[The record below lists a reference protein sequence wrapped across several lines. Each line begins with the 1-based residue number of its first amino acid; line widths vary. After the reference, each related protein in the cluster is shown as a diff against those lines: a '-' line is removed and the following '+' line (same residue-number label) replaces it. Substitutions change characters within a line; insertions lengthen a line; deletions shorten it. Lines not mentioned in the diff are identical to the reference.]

1 MAEAVIKIGLDNSD
15 FKEGMKTCNESL
27 NKFNKQQGITK
38 DKFIN
43 VNREIGRNK
52 RALMDV
58 IYRYQQLGEE
68 GRKTDAGRK
77 LLDIKEK
84 CIQDI
89 KALQNVKDEM
99 NALTK
104 TEAKVNIDTSNIS
117 TANGGISSLIG
128 KFSSAKAAVGG
139 FLGAFAASALVDF
152 GKEAIDAQSKVE
164 QLEISFRTLL
174 GSQEKANALIAEIKS
189 YGTVTPYDT
198 EGLAQA
204 ARLMLSYGMSSSKIM
219 PTLQMLG
226 DIAMGDKDKLQS
238 LTLAFSQM
246 SASGRV
252 CKEDLNQM
260 VDAGFNPLQI
270 ISEKTGKSIGEL
282 TDEVSKGAISV
293 QDIEQAFIDAT
304 SEGGKFH
311 NMVNNMSDSIAGK
324 TAQMTDNWEAFKASI
339 GGLLKPAY
347 LGAIQTTTSAI
358 DAMTKAIER
367 LKAIAGDVTVGDA
380 NYSNSTQN
388 AIKYATDKGNK
399 GGKTNKEKEA
409 IRKKTIGRGI
419 AYEVARGKR
428 IDNAISQKSAELQAR
443 LHPKRSVK
451 PYPTW
456 TAKKTVSQLKN
467 EISDLIHQKTQTNA
481 RIKSYRASLNE
492 NPYETPKATTPTIP
506 SGGGG
511 GGRSNTNRGGGGGG
525 RNTNN
530 TNTEIIPKG
539 SLAELEK
546 ELSAARKAASLAVG
560 EEAYNQAME
569 TVSKIEDKIGNFK
582 FNSYKNA
589 ENSPIKDNDLSK
601 MKMPKNGV
609 LGVSLGLPK
618 KDEMDDFAKTI
629 ADSMEKVREET
640 QRTEEEFKNLTD
652 SIRNQYG
659 GQIADFATRFAEL
672 AKFIQDGGSTTE
684 AAAAGLVML
693 GDSLQTIAGNG
704 AIAKA
709 GAVMAA
715 IGQCVLGFAT
725 ASAQAAALGP
735 FGWLAFVGA
744 GLGTLATMI
753 STIQGFSNGGIIG
766 GATTS
771 GDMQLA
777 RVNAGEMIL
786 NNSQQARLFD
796 LLDGGAAM
804 IGNTQGKVDFRISG
818 QALVGTLKNYN
829 TKMSKVR

>member
-15 FKEGMKTCNESL
+15 FQNGMKTCNEYI

-52 RALMDV
+52 RTLMDV

-84 CIQDI
+84 CLQDI

-99 NALTK
+99 EALTK
-104 TEAKVNIDTSNIS
+104 TKTKVNIDTSKIS
-117 TANGGISSLIG
+117 ETNGGIGSLIG

-152 GKEAIDAQSKVE
+152 GREAIDAESKVE

-174 GSQEKANALIAEIKS
+174 GSQEKASALIAEIKA

-219 PTLQMLG
+219 PTLKMLG

-293 QDIEQAFIDAT
+293 QDIEQAFIDST

-324 TAQMTDNWEAFKASI
+324 TAQMTDNWENFKASI

-388 AIKYATDKGNK
+388 ALKYATDKGNK

-428 IDNAISQKSAELQAR
+428 IDNAISQKSAQLQAM
-443 LHPKRSVK
+443 LHPKKGTK
-451 PYPTW
+451 PHPTW
-456 TAKKTVSQLKN
+456 TGGKTASELKS
-467 EISDLIHQKTQTNA
+467 EISDLIHQRRQTDA

-492 NPYETPKATTPTIP
+492 NPYETPKATTPSIP

-511 GGRSNTNRGGGGGG
+511 GRRNVTNKGGGG

-530 TNTEIIPKG
+530 ANTEVIPKG

-546 ELSAARKAASLAVG
+546 ELSEARKAASNAVG

-569 TVSKIEDKIGNFK
+569 TASKIEDKIGNFK

-618 KDEMDDFAKTI
+618 KDELDDFAKVFGD
-629 ADSMEKVREET
+629 AMEKVREEA
-640 QRTEEEFKNLTD
+640 QKAEEEFKNLTD

-659 GQIADFATRFAEL
+659 GQVSDFATRFAEL
-672 AKFIQDGGSTTE
+672 AKFIKDGGDTTE

-693 GDSLQTIAGNG
+693 GDSLQTIAGDG

-709 GAVMAA
+709 GAIMAA
-715 IGQCVLGFAT
+715 IGQCILGFAT

-804 IGNTQGKVDFRISG
+804 IGNNQGKVDFRISG
-818 QALVGTLKNYN
+818 QNLVGTLRNYN

>member
-1 MAEAVIKIGLDNSD
+1 MAEAVIKIGLDNSN

-52 RALMDV
+52 RALLDV

-99 NALTK
+99 EALTK
-104 TEAKVNIDTSNIS
+104 SKTKINLDTSKIS
-117 TANGGISSLIG
+117 ETNGGIGSLIG

-139 FLGAFAASALVDF
+139 FMGAFAVSALIDF

-174 GSQEKANALIAEIKS
+174 GSQEKASALIAEIKS

-339 GGLLKPAY
+339 GALLRPAY

-367 LKAIAGDVTVGDA
+367 LRASAGDVTVGDA

-388 AIKYATDKGNK
+388 ALKYATEKGNK
-399 GGKTNKEKEA
+399 GGKTQKQKEA

-428 IDNAISQKSAELQAR
+428 IDNAISQKSAELQTR
-443 LHPKRSVK
+443 LNH
-451 PYPTW
+451 PTW
-456 TAKKTVSQLKN
+456 TGKKTKAQLKN
-467 EISDLIHQKTQTNA
+467 EIASLIHQKAQTNA
-481 RIKSYRASLNE
+481 RIKSYRAALNE
-492 NPYETPKATTPTIP
+492 NPYETPKPTTTTIP

-569 TVSKIEDKIGNFK
+569 TVSKIEDNIGNFK

-618 KDEMDDFAKTI
+618 KDELDDFAKTI

-659 GQIADFATRFAEL
+659 GQVSDFATRFAEL

-709 GAVMAA
+709 GAIMAA

-753 STIQGFSNGGIIG
+753 STIQGYSNGGIIG

>member
-1 MAEAVIKIGLDNSD
+1 MAEAVIKIGLDNSN

-27 NKFNKQQGITK
+27 DKFNKQQGITK
-38 DKFIN
+38 NKFIN
-43 VNREIGRNK
+43 VSREIGRNK
-52 RALMDV
+52 RALMDC

-99 NALTK
+99 EALTK
-104 TEAKVNIDTSNIS
+104 SKTKISLDTSNIS

-139 FLGAFAASALVDF
+139 FMGAFAVSALVDF

-174 GSQEKANALIAEIKS
+174 GSQEKASALIAEIKS

-219 PTLQMLG
+219 PTLKMLG

-324 TAQMTDNWEAFKASI
+324 TAQMTDNWENFKASI

-367 LKAIAGDVTVGDA
+367 LRASAGDVTVGDA
-380 NYSNSTQN
+380 NYRNSTQN
-388 AIKYATDKGNK
+388 ALKYATDKGNK
-399 GGKTNKEKEA
+399 GGKTQKQKEA

-428 IDNAISQKSAELQAR
+428 IDNAISQKSAELQTR
-443 LHPKRSVK
+443 LNH
-451 PYPTW
+451 PTW
-456 TAKKTVSQLKN
+456 TGKKTRAQLKN
-467 EISDLIHQKTQTNA
+467 EIASLIHQRRQTDA

-492 NPYETPKATTPTIP
+492 NPYETPKATTPSIP

-511 GGRSNTNRGGGGGG
+511 GGRRNTNKGGGG

-546 ELSAARKAASLAVG
+546 ELSAARKAASNAVG

-569 TVSKIEDKIGNFK
+569 TVSKIEYKIGNFK

-618 KDEMDDFAKTI
+618 KDELDDFAKTI

-709 GAVMAA
+709 GAIMAA

-771 GDMQLA
+771 GDMVLA
-777 RVNAGEMIL
+777 KVNAGEMIL

-818 QALVGTLKNYN
+818 QALVGTLRNYN
-829 TKMSKVR
+829 TKMSKVK

>member
-1 MAEAVIKIGLDNSD
+1 MAEAVIKIGLDNSN
-15 FKEGMKTCNESL
+15 FQEGLKTCNESL

-43 VNREIGRNK
+43 VSREIGRNK

-99 NALTK
+99 EALTK
-104 TEAKVNIDTSNIS
+104 SKTKISLDTSKIS
-117 TANGGISSLIG
+117 ETNGGIGSLIG

-139 FLGAFAASALVDF
+139 FMGAFAVSALVDF

-174 GSQEKANALIAEIKS
+174 GSQEKASALIAEIKS

-260 VDAGFNPLQI
+260 VDEGFNPLQI

-339 GGLLKPAY
+339 GALLRPAY

-358 DAMTKAIER
+358 DALTKTIER
-367 LKAIAGDVTVGDA
+367 LKASVGDVTVGDA
-380 NYSNSTQN
+380 NYNNSTQN
-388 AIKYATDKGNK
+388 ALKYATDKGNK
-399 GGKTNKEKEA
+399 GGKTQKQKEA

-428 IDNAISQKSAELQAR
+428 IDNAISQKSAELQTR
-443 LHPKRSVK
+443 LNH
-451 PYPTW
+451 PTW
-456 TAKKTVSQLKN
+456 TGKKTRAQLKN
-467 EISDLIHQKTQTNA
+467 EISDLIHQRRQTDA

-492 NPYETPKATTPTIP
+492 NPYETPKTTTTTIP

-525 RNTNN
+525 RN

-560 EEAYNQAME
+560 EDAYNQAME

-618 KDEMDDFAKTI
+618 KDELDDFAKTI
-629 ADSMEKVREET
+629 AESMEKVREET

-709 GAVMAA
+709 GAIMAA

-818 QALVGTLKNYN
+818 QALVGTLRNYN
-829 TKMSKVR
+829 TKMSKVK

>member
-1 MAEAVIKIGLDNSD
+1 MADAIIRLGLDDSNFTSGVRSAQAEID
-15 FKEGMKTCNESL
+15 KFNRKEGVTNSKIFNLNRNLNEA
-27 NKFNKQQGITK
+27 K
-38 DKFIN
+38 
-43 VNREIGRNK
+43 RNFLSAAYNYK
-52 RALMDV
+52 K
-58 IYRYQQLGEE
+58 LGDE

-84 CIQDI
+84 AAATIRE
-89 KALQNVKDEM
+89 LQATKNELQE
-99 NALTK
+99 LTR
-104 TEAKVNIDTSNIS
+104 VSNQTS
-117 TANGGISSLIG
+117 ISSG
-128 KFSSAKAAVGG
+128 KNGLMGSLMGAASSARMFGG
-139 FLGAFAASALVDF
+139 ALVASGLYQF
-152 GKEAIDAQSKVE
+152 GEGAIEARSRIE
-164 QLEISFRTLL
+164 QLEISFSTLL
-174 GSQEKANALIAEIKS
+174 GSQAQANALLQEIRE

-226 DIAMGDKDKLQS
+226 DIAMGDKYKLQS

-358 DAMTKAIER
+358 DALTKTIER
-367 LKAIAGDVTVGDA
+367 LKASVGDVTVGDA
-380 NYSNSTQN
+380 NYNNSTQN
-388 AIKYATDKGNK
+388 ALKYATDKGNK
-399 GGKTNKEKEA
+399 GGKTKKQKEA
-409 IRKKTIGRGI
+409 IRKKTINRGI
-419 AYEVARGKR
+419 VYEEARGKR
-428 IDNAISQKSAELQAR
+428 IDNAISQKSAQLQAI
-443 LHPKRSVK
+443 LHPKKGTK
-451 PYPTW
+451 PHPTW
-456 TAKKTVSQLKN
+456 KGGKTADELKS
-467 EISDLIHQKTQTNA
+467 EISSLIHQRTQTNA
-481 RIKSYRASLNE
+481 RIKSYKASLAE
-492 NPYETPKATTPTIP
+492 SPYETPKATVPTTP

-511 GGRSNTNRGGGGGG
+511 KNTHKGGGG
-525 RNTNN
+525 RNTNTNN
-530 TNTEIIPKG
+530 TNTDVIPKG

-546 ELSAARKAASLAVG
+546 ELSEARKAASNAVG
-560 EEAYNQAME
+560 EEAYFQA
-569 TVSKIEDKIGNFK
+569 TQTAQAIEDKIENFK

-589 ENSPIKDNDLSK
+589 IKTPTLKLSK
-601 MKMPKNGV
+601 YGVVGNILPSEKEMKK
-609 LGVSLGLPK
+609 LGDTLIERL
-618 KDEMDDFAKTI
+618 EQI
-629 ADSMEKVREET
+629 REESYKT
-640 QRTEEEFKNLTD
+640 QEAFKDLTESMRSK
-652 SIRNQYG
+652 YG
-659 GQIADFATRFAEL
+659 GNVVAFTNDFAEL
-672 AKFIQDGGSTTE
+672 AKFIEEGGNTTT
-684 AAAAGLVML
+684 AAASGLVLL
-693 GDSLQTIAGNG
+693 GDALQQIGGNG
-704 AIAKA
+704 VIAKT

-715 IGQCVLGFAT
+715 IGQCILGFAQ
-725 ASAQAAALGP
+725 ASAQAASLGP
-735 FGWLAFVGA
+735 WGWLAFVGA

-753 STIQGFSNGGIIG
+753 SAIQGYSNGGIIG

-796 LLDGGAAM
+796 LLDGGASM
-804 IGNTQGKVDFRISG
+804 VGYGSRKVEFKISG
-818 QALVGTLKNYN
+818 QNLVGTLRNYN
-829 TKMSKVR
+829 NKMSKVR

>member
-1 MAEAVIKIGLDNSD
+1 MAEAIIKIGLDNSN
-15 FKEGMKTCNESL
+15 FQEGLKTCNESL

-52 RALMDV
+52 RTLMDV

-152 GKEAIDAQSKVE
+152 GRQAIDAQSKVE

-219 PTLQMLG
+219 PTLKMLG

-293 QDIEQAFIDAT
+293 HDIEQAFIDAT

-311 NMVNNMSDSIAGK
+311 NMVNNLSDSIAGK

-358 DAMTKAIER
+358 DVMTKAIER
-367 LKAIAGDVTVGDA
+367 LRASAGDVTVGDA

-388 AIKYATDKGNK
+388 ALKYATDKGNK
-399 GGKTNKEKEA
+399 GGKTQKQKEA
-409 IRKKTIGRGI
+409 IRKKTIDRGI

-428 IDNAISQKSAELQAR
+428 IDNAISQKSAELQTR
-443 LHPKRSVK
+443 LHH
-451 PYPTW
+451 PTW
-456 TAKKTVSQLKN
+456 TGKKTRAQLKS
-467 EISDLIHQKTQTNA
+467 EIASLIHQRKQTDA
-481 RIKSYRASLNE
+481 RIKSYRKSLTE
-492 NPYETPKATTPTIP
+492 SPYETPKATTPSIP

-511 GGRSNTNRGGGGGG
+511 GGRRNTNKGGGGG
-525 RNTNN
+525 TN
-530 TNTEIIPKG
+530 TNTEIIPHG

-560 EEAYNQAME
+560 EDAYNQAME

-618 KDEMDDFAKTI
+618 KDELDDFAKTI

-640 QRTEEEFKNLTD
+640 QKTEEEFKNLTD

-709 GAVMAA
+709 GAIMAA

-804 IGNTQGKVDFRISG
+804 IGNNQGKVDFRISG
-818 QALVGTLKNYN
+818 QALVGTLRNYN

>member
-1 MAEAVIKIGLDNSD
+1 MAEAVIKIGLDNSN
-15 FKEGMKTCNESL
+15 FQEGLKTCNESL

-52 RALMDV
+52 RTLMDV

-174 GSQEKANALIAEIKS
+174 GSQEKASALIAEIKS

-324 TAQMTDNWEAFKASI
+324 TAQMTDNWENFKASI

-358 DAMTKAIER
+358 DALTKTIER
-367 LKAIAGDVTVGDA
+367 LKASVGDVTVGDA
-380 NYSNSTQN
+380 NYNNSTQN
-388 AIKYATDKGNK
+388 ALKYATDKGNK
-399 GGKTNKEKEA
+399 GGKTQKQKEA

-428 IDNAISQKSAELQAR
+428 IDNAISQKSAELQTR
-443 LHPKRSVK
+443 LNH
-451 PYPTW
+451 PTW
-456 TAKKTVSQLKN
+456 TGKKTRAQLKN
-467 EISDLIHQKTQTNA
+467 EIASLIHQRRQTDA

-492 NPYETPKATTPTIP
+492 NPYETPKTTTTTIP

-560 EEAYNQAME
+560 EDAYNQAME

-618 KDEMDDFAKTI
+618 KDELDDFAKTI
-629 ADSMEKVREET
+629 AESMEKVREET

-709 GAVMAA
+709 GAIMAA

-818 QALVGTLKNYN
+818 QALVGTLRNYN
-829 TKMSKVR
+829 TKMSKVK

>member
-1 MAEAVIKIGLDNSD
+1 MAEAVIKIGLDNSN

-52 RALMDV
+52 RALMDC

-99 NALTK
+99 EALTK
-104 TEAKVNIDTSNIS
+104 TKTKINIDTSNIS

-139 FLGAFAASALVDF
+139 FMGAFAVSALVDF

-174 GSQEKANALIAEIKS
+174 GSQEKASALIAEIKS

-324 TAQMTDNWEAFKASI
+324 TAQMTDNWENFKASI
-339 GGLLKPAY
+339 GGLLRPAY

-367 LKAIAGDVTVGDA
+367 LRASAGDVTVGDG

-388 AIKYATDKGNK
+388 ALKYATDKGNK
-399 GGKTNKEKEA
+399 GGKTQKQKEA

-428 IDNAISQKSAELQAR
+428 IDNAISQKSGELQTR
-443 LHPKRSVK
+443 LNH
-451 PYPTW
+451 PTW
-456 TAKKTVSQLKN
+456 TGKKTKAQLKN
-467 EISDLIHQKTQTNA
+467 EIASLIHQKAQTND
-481 RIKSYRASLNE
+481 RIKSYRAALNE
-492 NPYETPKATTPTIP
+492 NPYETPKATTTTIP

-511 GGRSNTNRGGGGGG
+511 GGRRNTNRGGGGGG

-530 TNTEIIPKG
+530 TNTEVIPHG

-546 ELSAARKAASLAVG
+546 ELTQARKAASLAVG
-560 EEAYNQAME
+560 EEAYNQSME

-618 KDEMDDFAKTI
+618 KDELDDFAKTI

-652 SIRNQYG
+652 CIRNQYG

-709 GAVMAA
+709 GAIMAA

-796 LLDGGAAM
+796 LLDGGASM

>member
-1 MAEAVIKIGLDNSD
+1 MAEAVIKIGLDNSN
-15 FKEGMKTCNESL
+15 FQEGLKTCNESL

-43 VNREIGRNK
+43 VNREIGKNK
-52 RALMDV
+52 RALMDC

-99 NALTK
+99 EALTK
-104 TEAKVNIDTSNIS
+104 TKAKVNIDTSNIS

-139 FLGAFAASALVDF
+139 FMGAFAVSALVDF

-174 GSQEKANALIAEIKS
+174 GSQEKASALIAEIKS

-358 DAMTKAIER
+358 DAMTNAIER
-367 LKAIAGDVTVGDA
+367 LRASAGDVTVGDG

-388 AIKYATDKGNK
+388 ALKYATDKGNK
-399 GGKTNKEKEA
+399 GGKTQKQKEA

-428 IDNAISQKSAELQAR
+428 IDNAISQKSAELQTR
-443 LHPKRSVK
+443 LNH
-451 PYPTW
+451 PTW
-456 TAKKTVSQLKN
+456 TGKKTKAQLKN
-467 EISDLIHQKTQTNA
+467 EIASLIHQKAQTND
-481 RIKSYRASLNE
+481 RIKSYRAALNE
-492 NPYETPKATTPTIP
+492 NPYETPKPTTPSIP

-511 GGRSNTNRGGGGGG
+511 GGRRNTNRGGGGGG
-525 RNTNN
+525 TNTNN

-601 MKMPKNGV
+601 MKIPKNGV

-618 KDEMDDFAKTI
+618 KDELDDFATRF

-684 AAAAGLVML
+684 AAAGLVML

-709 GAVMAA
+709 GAIMAA

-796 LLDGGAAM
+796 LLDGGASM

>member
-1 MAEAVIKIGLDNSD
+1 MAEAVIKIGLDNSN
-15 FKEGMKTCNESL
+15 FQEGLKTCNESL

-99 NALTK
+99 EALTK
-104 TEAKVNIDTSNIS
+104 SKAKVNIDTSKIS
-117 TANGGISSLIG
+117 ETNGGIGSLIG

-139 FLGAFAASALVDF
+139 FMGAFAVSALVDF

-174 GSQEKANALIAEIKS
+174 GSQEKASALIAEIKS

-339 GGLLKPAY
+339 GGLLRPAY

-367 LKAIAGDVTVGDA
+367 LRASAGDVTVGDG

-388 AIKYATDKGNK
+388 ALKYATDKGNK
-399 GGKTNKEKEA
+399 GGKTQKQKEA

-428 IDNAISQKSAELQAR
+428 IDNAISQKSAELQTR
-443 LHPKRSVK
+443 LNH
-451 PYPTW
+451 PTW
-456 TAKKTVSQLKN
+456 TGKKTKAQLKN
-467 EISDLIHQKTQTNA
+467 EIASLIHQKAQTND
-481 RIKSYRASLNE
+481 RIKSYRAALNE
-492 NPYETPKATTPTIP
+492 NPYETPKATTTTIP

-511 GGRSNTNRGGGGGG
+511 GRRNTNKGGGGGGG

-601 MKMPKNGV
+601 MNMPKNGV

-618 KDEMDDFAKTI
+618 KDELDDFAKTI

-709 GAVMAA
+709 GAIMAA

>member
-1 MAEAVIKIGLDNSD
+1 MAEAVIKIGLDNSN
-15 FKEGMKTCNESL
+15 FQEGLKTCNESL

-52 RALMDV
+52 RALMDC

-99 NALTK
+99 EALTK
-104 TEAKVNIDTSNIS
+104 SKTKISLDTSKIS
-117 TANGGISSLIG
+117 ETNGGIGSLIG

-139 FLGAFAASALVDF
+139 FMGAFAVSALVDF

-174 GSQEKANALIAEIKS
+174 GSQEKASALIAEIKS

-358 DAMTKAIER
+358 DAMTNAIER
-367 LKAIAGDVTVGDA
+367 LRASAGDVTVGDG

-388 AIKYATDKGNK
+388 ALKYATDKGNK
-399 GGKTNKEKEA
+399 GGKTQKQKEA

-428 IDNAISQKSAELQAR
+428 IDNAISQKSAELQTR
-443 LHPKRSVK
+443 LNH
-451 PYPTW
+451 PTW
-456 TAKKTVSQLKN
+456 TGKKTRAQLKS
-467 EISDLIHQKTQTNA
+467 EIASLIHQRRQTDA
-481 RIKSYRASLNE
+481 RIKSYRAALNE
-492 NPYETPKATTPTIP
+492 NPYETPKATTPSIP
-506 SGGGG
+506 SGG

-525 RNTNN
+525 TNTNN
-530 TNTEIIPKG
+530 TNTEIIPHG

-546 ELSAARKAASLAVG
+546 ELTQARKAASNAVG
-560 EEAYNQAME
+560 EEAYNQSME

-618 KDEMDDFAKTI
+618 KDELDDFAKTI

-652 SIRNQYG
+652 SIRSQYG

-715 IGQCVLGFAT
+715 IGQCILGFAT

>member
-1 MAEAVIKIGLDNSD
+1 MADAIIRLGLDDSNFTSGVRSAQAEID
-15 FKEGMKTCNESL
+15 KFNRKEGVTNSKIFNLNRNLNEA
-27 NKFNKQQGITK
+27 K
-38 DKFIN
+38 
-43 VNREIGRNK
+43 RNFLSAAYNYK
-52 RALMDV
+52 K
-58 IYRYQQLGEE
+58 LGDE

-84 CIQDI
+84 AAATIRE
-89 KALQNVKDEM
+89 LQATKNELQE
-99 NALTK
+99 LTR
-104 TEAKVNIDTSNIS
+104 VSNQTS
-117 TANGGISSLIG
+117 ISSG
-128 KFSSAKAAVGG
+128 KNGLMGSLMGAASSARMFGG
-139 FLGAFAASALVDF
+139 ALVASGLYQF
-152 GKEAIDAQSKVE
+152 GEAAIEARSRIE
-164 QLEISFRTLL
+164 QLEISFSTLL
-174 GSQEKANALIAEIKS
+174 GSQAQANALLQEIRE

-226 DIAMGDKDKLQS
+226 DIAMGDKYKLQS

-358 DAMTKAIER
+358 DALTKTIER
-367 LKAIAGDVTVGDA
+367 LKASVGDVTVGDA
-380 NYSNSTQN
+380 NYNNSTQN
-388 AIKYATDKGNK
+388 ALKYATDKGNK
-399 GGKTNKEKEA
+399 GGKTKKQKEA
-409 IRKKTIGRGI
+409 IRKKTINRGI
-419 AYEVARGKR
+419 VYEEARGKR
-428 IDNAISQKSAELQAR
+428 IDNAISQKSAQLQAI
-443 LHPKRSVK
+443 LHPKKGTK
-451 PYPTW
+451 PHPTW
-456 TAKKTVSQLKN
+456 KGGKTADELKS
-467 EISDLIHQKTQTNA
+467 EISSLIHQRTQTNA
-481 RIKSYRASLNE
+481 RIKSYKASLAE
-492 NPYETPKATTPTIP
+492 SPYETPKATVPTTP

-511 GGRSNTNRGGGGGG
+511 KNTHKGGGG
-525 RNTNN
+525 RNTNTNN
-530 TNTEIIPKG
+530 TNTDVIPKG

-546 ELSAARKAASLAVG
+546 ELSEARKAASNAVG
-560 EEAYNQAME
+560 EEAYFQA
-569 TVSKIEDKIGNFK
+569 TQTAQAIEDKIENFK

-589 ENSPIKDNDLSK
+589 IKTPTLKLSK
-601 MKMPKNGV
+601 YGVVGNILPSEKEMKK
-609 LGVSLGLPK
+609 LGDTLIERL
-618 KDEMDDFAKTI
+618 EQI
-629 ADSMEKVREET
+629 REESYKT
-640 QRTEEEFKNLTD
+640 QEAFKDLTESMRSK
-652 SIRNQYG
+652 YG
-659 GQIADFATRFAEL
+659 GNVVAFTNDFAEL
-672 AKFIQDGGSTTE
+672 AKFIEEGGNTTT
-684 AAAAGLVML
+684 AAASGLVLL
-693 GDSLQTIAGNG
+693 GDALQQIGGNG
-704 AIAKA
+704 VIAKT

-715 IGQCVLGFAT
+715 IGQCILGFAQ
-725 ASAQAAALGP
+725 ASAQAASLGP
-735 FGWLAFVGA
+735 WGWLAFVGA

-753 STIQGFSNGGIIG
+753 SAIQGYSNGGIIG

-796 LLDGGAAM
+796 LLDGGASM
-804 IGNTQGKVDFRISG
+804 VGYGSRKVEFKISG
-818 QALVGTLKNYN
+818 QNLVGTLRNYN
-829 TKMSKVR
+829 NKMSKVR

>member
-1 MAEAVIKIGLDNSD
+1 MAEAIIKIGLDNSN
-15 FKEGMKTCNESL
+15 FQEGMKTCNESL

-52 RALMDV
+52 RALMDC

-99 NALTK
+99 EALTK
-104 TEAKVNIDTSNIS
+104 TKAKVNIDTSNIS
-117 TANGGISSLIG
+117 SANGGIGSLIG

-139 FLGAFAASALVDF
+139 FMGAFAVSALVDF
-152 GKEAIDAQSKVE
+152 GREAIDAQSKVE

-174 GSQEKANALIAEIKS
+174 GSQEKASALIAEIKS

-358 DAMTKAIER
+358 DVLTKTIER
-367 LKAIAGDVTVGDA
+367 LKASVGDVTVGDA

-388 AIKYATDKGNK
+388 ALKYATDKGNK
-399 GGKTNKEKEA
+399 GGKTQKQKEA

-428 IDNAISQKSAELQAR
+428 IDNAISQKSAELQTR
-443 LHPKRSVK
+443 LNH
-451 PYPTW
+451 PTW
-456 TAKKTVSQLKN
+456 TGKKTKAQLKN
-467 EISDLIHQKTQTNA
+467 EIASLIHQKAQTND
-481 RIKSYRASLNE
+481 RIKSYRAALNE
-492 NPYETPKATTPTIP
+492 SPYETPKPTTTTIP

-511 GGRSNTNRGGGGGG
+511 GGRRNTNRGGGGGG
-525 RNTNN
+525 TNTNN
-530 TNTEIIPKG
+530 TNTEVIPHG

-546 ELSAARKAASLAVG
+546 ELTQARKAASLAVG

-618 KDEMDDFAKTI
+618 KDELDDFAKTI

-709 GAVMAA
+709 GAIMAA

-753 STIQGFSNGGIIG
+753 STIQGYSNGGIIG

>member
-1 MAEAVIKIGLDNSD
+1 MAEAVIKIGLDNSN
-15 FKEGMKTCNESL
+15 FKEGMKTCNEYL

-52 RALMDV
+52 RALMDC

-99 NALTK
+99 EALTK
-104 TEAKVNIDTSNIS
+104 SKTKISLDTSKIS
-117 TANGGISSLIG
+117 ETNGGIGSLIG

-139 FLGAFAASALVDF
+139 FMGAFAVSALVDF

-174 GSQEKANALIAEIKS
+174 GSQEKASALIAEIKS

-347 LGAIQTTTSAI
+347 LGAIQTTTFAI
-358 DAMTKAIER
+358 DALTKTIER
-367 LKAIAGDVTVGDA
+367 LKASVGDVTVGDA
-380 NYSNSTQN
+380 NYNNSTQN
-388 AIKYATDKGNK
+388 ALKYATDKGNK
-399 GGKTNKEKEA
+399 GGKTQKQKEA

-428 IDNAISQKSAELQAR
+428 IDNAISQKSAELQTR
-443 LHPKRSVK
+443 LNH
-451 PYPTW
+451 PTW
-456 TAKKTVSQLKN
+456 TGKKTRAQLKN
-467 EISDLIHQKTQTNA
+467 EIASLIHQRRQTDA

-492 NPYETPKATTPTIP
+492 NPYETPKPTTPSIP

-511 GGRSNTNRGGGGGG
+511 GGRRNTNRGGGGGG

-530 TNTEIIPKG
+530 TNTEVIPHG

-546 ELSAARKAASLAVG
+546 ELTQARKAASLAVG

-618 KDEMDDFAKTI
+618 KDELDDFAKTI

-709 GAVMAA
+709 GAIMAA

-771 GDMQLA
+771 GDMELA

>member
-1 MAEAVIKIGLDNSD
+1 MAEAVIKIGLDNSN
-15 FKEGMKTCNESL
+15 FQEGLKTCNESL

-43 VNREIGRNK
+43 VSREIGRNK

-99 NALTK
+99 EALTK
-104 TEAKVNIDTSNIS
+104 SKTKISLDTSKIS
-117 TANGGISSLIG
+117 ETNGGIGSLIG

-139 FLGAFAASALVDF
+139 FMGAFAVSALVDF

-174 GSQEKANALIAEIKS
+174 GSQEKASALIAEIKS

-324 TAQMTDNWEAFKASI
+324 TAQMTDNWENFKASI

-358 DAMTKAIER
+358 DALTKTIER
-367 LKAIAGDVTVGDA
+367 LKASVGDVTVGDA
-380 NYSNSTQN
+380 NYNNSTQN
-388 AIKYATDKGNK
+388 ALKYATDKGNK
-399 GGKTNKEKEA
+399 GGKTQKQKEA

-428 IDNAISQKSAELQAR
+428 IDNAISQKSAELQTR
-443 LHPKRSVK
+443 LNH
-451 PYPTW
+451 PTW
-456 TAKKTVSQLKN
+456 TGKKTRAQLKN
-467 EISDLIHQKTQTNA
+467 EIASLIHQRRQTDA

-492 NPYETPKATTPTIP
+492 NPYETPKTTTTTIP

-560 EEAYNQAME
+560 EDAYNQAME

-618 KDEMDDFAKTI
+618 KDELDDFAKTI
-629 ADSMEKVREET
+629 AESMEKVIEET

-709 GAVMAA
+709 GAIMAA

-818 QALVGTLKNYN
+818 QALVGTLRNYN
-829 TKMSKVR
+829 TKMSKVK

>member
-1 MAEAVIKIGLDNSD
+1 MAEAIIKIGLDNSN

-52 RALMDV
+52 RALMDC

-99 NALTK
+99 EALTK
-104 TEAKVNIDTSNIS
+104 TKTKINLDTSNIS

-139 FLGAFAASALVDF
+139 FMGAFAVSALVDF

-174 GSQEKANALIAEIKS
+174 GSQEKASALIAEIKS

-347 LGAIQTTTSAI
+347 LGAIQDTTSAI
-358 DAMTKAIER
+358 DTMTKAIER
-367 LKAIAGDVTVGDA
+367 LRAIAGDVTVGDA

-388 AIKYATDKGNK
+388 ALKYATDKGNK
-399 GGKTNKEKEA
+399 GGKTQKQKEA

-428 IDNAISQKSAELQAR
+428 IDNAISQKSAELQTR
-443 LHPKRSVK
+443 LHH
-451 PYPTW
+451 PTW
-456 TAKKTVSQLKN
+456 TGKKTRAQLKN
-467 EISDLIHQKTQTNA
+467 EIASLIHQRRQTDA
-481 RIKSYRASLNE
+481 RIKSYRSSLNE
-492 NPYETPKATTPTIP
+492 NPYETPKTTTPSIP

-511 GGRSNTNRGGGGGG
+511 GGRRNTIKGGGGGG
-525 RNTNN
+525 TN

-546 ELSAARKAASLAVG
+546 ELTQARKAASLAVG

-618 KDEMDDFAKTI
+618 KDELDDFAKTI

-709 GAVMAA
+709 GAIMAA

-735 FGWLAFVGA
+735 FAWLAFVGA

-818 QALVGTLKNYN
+818 QALVGTLRNYN
-829 TKMSKVR
+829 TKMSKVK

>member
-1 MAEAVIKIGLDNSD
+1 MAEAIIKIGLDNSN

-52 RALMDV
+52 RALMDC

-99 NALTK
+99 EALTK
-104 TEAKVNIDTSNIS
+104 TKAKVNIDTSNIS

-152 GKEAIDAQSKVE
+152 GRQAIDAQSKVE

-174 GSQEKANALIAEIKS
+174 GSQEKASALIAEIKS

-339 GGLLKPAY
+339 GGLLRPAY

-367 LKAIAGDVTVGDA
+367 LRASAGDVTVGDA

-388 AIKYATDKGNK
+388 ALKYATDKGNK
-399 GGKTNKEKEA
+399 GGKTQKQKET

-428 IDNAISQKSAELQAR
+428 IDNAISQKSAELQTR
-443 LHPKRSVK
+443 LNH
-451 PYPTW
+451 PTW
-456 TAKKTVSQLKN
+456 TGKKTRAQLKN
-467 EISDLIHQKTQTNA
+467 EIASLIHQRRQTDA

-492 NPYETPKATTPTIP
+492 NPYETPTPTTPSIP

-511 GGRSNTNRGGGGGG
+511 GRRNTNKGGGGGG
-525 RNTNN
+525 RNTN
-530 TNTEIIPKG
+530 TEIIPHG

-546 ELSAARKAASLAVG
+546 ELTQARKAASLAVG

-601 MKMPKNGV
+601 MNMPKNGV

-618 KDEMDDFAKTI
+618 KDELDDFAKTI

-709 GAVMAA
+709 GAIMAA

-818 QALVGTLKNYN
+818 QNLVGTLRNYN

>member
-1 MAEAVIKIGLDNSD
+1 MAEAIIKIGLDNSN
-15 FKEGMKTCNESL
+15 FQEGLKTCNESL

-43 VNREIGRNK
+43 VNREIGRSK
-52 RALMDV
+52 RTLMDV

-99 NALTK
+99 EALTK
-104 TEAKVNIDTSNIS
+104 TKAKVNIDTSNIL
-117 TANGGISSLIG
+117 TAYGGISSLIG

-347 LGAIQTTTSAI
+347 LGAIQDTTSAI
-358 DAMTKAIER
+358 DTMTKAIER
-367 LKAIAGDVTVGDA
+367 LRAIAGDVTVGDA

-388 AIKYATDKGNK
+388 ALKYATDKGNK
-399 GGKTNKEKEA
+399 GGKTQKQKEA

-428 IDNAISQKSAELQAR
+428 IDNAISQK
-443 LHPKRSVK
+443 V
-451 PYPTW
+451 
-456 TAKKTVSQLKN
+456 
-467 EISDLIHQKTQTNA
+467 
-481 RIKSYRASLNE
+481 
-492 NPYETPKATTPTIP
+492 
-506 SGGGG
+506 
-511 GGRSNTNRGGGGGG
+511 
-525 RNTNN
+525 
-530 TNTEIIPKG
+530 
-539 SLAELEK
+539 
-546 ELSAARKAASLAVG
+546 
-560 EEAYNQAME
+560 
-569 TVSKIEDKIGNFK
+569 
-582 FNSYKNA
+582 
-589 ENSPIKDNDLSK
+589 
-601 MKMPKNGV
+601 
-609 LGVSLGLPK
+609 
-618 KDEMDDFAKTI
+618 
-629 ADSMEKVREET
+629 
-640 QRTEEEFKNLTD
+640 
-652 SIRNQYG
+652 
-659 GQIADFATRFAEL
+659 
-672 AKFIQDGGSTTE
+672 
-684 AAAAGLVML
+684 
-693 GDSLQTIAGNG
+693 
-704 AIAKA
+704 
-709 GAVMAA
+709 
-715 IGQCVLGFAT
+715 C
-725 ASAQAAALGP
+725 
-735 FGWLAFVGA
+735 
-744 GLGTLATMI
+744 
-753 STIQGFSNGGIIG
+753 
-766 GATTS
+766 
-771 GDMQLA
+771 
-777 RVNAGEMIL
+777 
-786 NNSQQARLFD
+786 
-796 LLDGGAAM
+796 
-804 IGNTQGKVDFRISG
+804 
-818 QALVGTLKNYN
+818 
-829 TKMSKVR
+829 

>member
-1 MAEAVIKIGLDNSD
+1 MAEAVIKIGLDNSN
-15 FKEGMKTCNESL
+15 FQEGLKTCNESL

-52 RALMDV
+52 RTLMDV

-152 GKEAIDAQSKVE
+152 GREAIDAQSKVE

-324 TAQMTDNWEAFKASI
+324 TAQMTDNWENFKASI

-358 DAMTKAIER
+358 DALTKTIER
-367 LKAIAGDVTVGDA
+367 LKASVGDVTVGDA
-380 NYSNSTQN
+380 NYNNSTQN
-388 AIKYATDKGNK
+388 ALKYATDKGNK
-399 GGKTNKEKEA
+399 GGKTQKQKEA

-428 IDNAISQKSAELQAR
+428 IDNAISQKSAELQTR
-443 LHPKRSVK
+443 LNH
-451 PYPTW
+451 PTW
-456 TAKKTVSQLKN
+456 TGKKTRAQLKN
-467 EISDLIHQKTQTNA
+467 EIASLIHQRRQTDA

-492 NPYETPKATTPTIP
+492 NPYETPKTTTTTIP

-560 EEAYNQAME
+560 EDAYNQAME

-618 KDEMDDFAKTI
+618 KDELDDFAKTI
-629 ADSMEKVREET
+629 AESMEKVREET

-709 GAVMAA
+709 GAIMAA

-818 QALVGTLKNYN
+818 QALVGTLRNYN
-829 TKMSKVR
+829 TKMSKVK

>member
-1 MAEAVIKIGLDNSD
+1 MAEAIIKIGLDNSN

-52 RALMDV
+52 RALMDC

-99 NALTK
+99 EALTK
-104 TEAKVNIDTSNIS
+104 TKAKVNIDTSNIS

-139 FLGAFAASALVDF
+139 FMGAFAVSALVDF

-174 GSQEKANALIAEIKS
+174 GSQEKASALIAEIKS

-358 DAMTKAIER
+358 DALTKTIER
-367 LKAIAGDVTVGDA
+367 LKASVGDVTVGDA
-380 NYSNSTQN
+380 NYNNSTQN
-388 AIKYATDKGNK
+388 ALKYATDKGNK
-399 GGKTNKEKEA
+399 GGKTQKQKEA

-428 IDNAISQKSAELQAR
+428 IDNAISQKSAELQTR
-443 LHPKRSVK
+443 LNH
-451 PYPTW
+451 PTW
-456 TAKKTVSQLKN
+456 TGKKTRAQLKN
-467 EISDLIHQKTQTNA
+467 EIASLIHQRRQTDA
-481 RIKSYRASLNE
+481 RIKSYRKSLTE
-492 NPYETPKATTPTIP
+492 SPYETPKATTPSIP

-511 GGRSNTNRGGGGGG
+511 GGRRNTNRGGGGGG
-525 RNTNN
+525 TNTNN

-601 MKMPKNGV
+601 MNMPKNGV

-618 KDEMDDFAKTI
+618 KDELDDFAKTI

-652 SIRNQYG
+652 SIKNQYG

-709 GAVMAA
+709 GAIMAA

-796 LLDGGAAM
+796 LLDGGASM

>member
-1 MAEAVIKIGLDNSD
+1 MADAIIRLGLDDSNFTSGVRSAQAEID
-15 FKEGMKTCNESL
+15 KFNRKEGVTNSKIFNLNRNLNEA
-27 NKFNKQQGITK
+27 K
-38 DKFIN
+38 
-43 VNREIGRNK
+43 RNFLSAAYNYK
-52 RALMDV
+52 K
-58 IYRYQQLGEE
+58 LGDE

-84 CIQDI
+84 AAATIRE
-89 KALQNVKDEM
+89 LQATKNELQE
-99 NALTK
+99 LTR
-104 TEAKVNIDTSNIS
+104 VSNQTS
-117 TANGGISSLIG
+117 ISSG
-128 KFSSAKAAVGG
+128 KNGLMGSLMGAASSARMFGG
-139 FLGAFAASALVDF
+139 ALVASGLYQF
-152 GKEAIDAQSKVE
+152 GEAAIEARSRIE
-164 QLEISFRTLL
+164 QLEISFSTLL
-174 GSQEKANALIAEIKS
+174 GSQAQANALLQEIRE

-358 DAMTKAIER
+358 DALTKTIER
-367 LKAIAGDVTVGDA
+367 LKASVGDVTVGDA
-380 NYSNSTQN
+380 NYNNSTQN
-388 AIKYATDKGNK
+388 ALKYATDKGNK
-399 GGKTNKEKEA
+399 GGKTKKQKEA
-409 IRKKTIGRGI
+409 IRKKTINRGI
-419 AYEVARGKR
+419 VYEEARGKR
-428 IDNAISQKSAELQAR
+428 IDNAISQKSAQLQAI
-443 LHPKRSVK
+443 LHPKKGTK
-451 PYPTW
+451 PHPTW
-456 TAKKTVSQLKN
+456 KGGKTADELKS
-467 EISDLIHQKTQTNA
+467 EISSLIHQRTQTNA
-481 RIKSYRASLNE
+481 RIKSYKASLAE
-492 NPYETPKATTPTIP
+492 SPYETPKATVPTTP

-511 GGRSNTNRGGGGGG
+511 KNTHKGGGG
-525 RNTNN
+525 RNTNTNN
-530 TNTEIIPKG
+530 TNTDVIPKG

-546 ELSAARKAASLAVG
+546 ELSEARKAASNAVG
-560 EEAYNQAME
+560 EEAYFQA
-569 TVSKIEDKIGNFK
+569 TQTAQAIEDKIENFK

-589 ENSPIKDNDLSK
+589 IKTPTLKLSK
-601 MKMPKNGV
+601 YGVVGNILPSEKEMKK
-609 LGVSLGLPK
+609 LGDTLIERL
-618 KDEMDDFAKTI
+618 EQI
-629 ADSMEKVREET
+629 REESYKT
-640 QRTEEEFKNLTD
+640 QEAFKDLTESMRSK
-652 SIRNQYG
+652 YG
-659 GQIADFATRFAEL
+659 GNVVAFTNDFAEL
-672 AKFIQDGGSTTE
+672 AKFIEEGGNTTT
-684 AAAAGLVML
+684 AAASGLVLL
-693 GDSLQTIAGNG
+693 GDALQQIGGNG
-704 AIAKA
+704 VIAKT

-715 IGQCVLGFAT
+715 IGQCILGFAQ
-725 ASAQAAALGP
+725 ASAQAASLGP
-735 FGWLAFVGA
+735 WGWLAFVGA

-753 STIQGFSNGGIIG
+753 SAIQGYSNGGIIG

-796 LLDGGAAM
+796 LLDGGASM
-804 IGNTQGKVDFRISG
+804 VGYGSRKVEFKISG
-818 QALVGTLKNYN
+818 QNLVGTLRNYN
-829 TKMSKVR
+829 NKMSKVR

>member
-1 MAEAVIKIGLDNSD
+1 MAEAVIKIGLDNSN
-15 FKEGMKTCNESL
+15 FQEGMKTCNESL

-99 NALTK
+99 EALTK
-104 TEAKVNIDTSNIS
+104 TKAKVNIDTSNIS

-174 GSQEKANALIAEIKS
+174 GSQEKASALIAEIKS

-311 NMVNNMSDSIAGK
+311 NMVNNMSDSIAVK
-324 TAQMTDNWEAFKASI
+324 TAQMTDNWENFKASI

-367 LKAIAGDVTVGDA
+367 LRASAGDVTVGDG

-388 AIKYATDKGNK
+388 ALKYATDKGNK
-399 GGKTNKEKEA
+399 GGKTQKQKEA

-428 IDNAISQKSAELQAR
+428 IDNAISQKSAELQTR
-443 LHPKRSVK
+443 LNH
-451 PYPTW
+451 PTW
-456 TAKKTVSQLKN
+456 TGKKTKAQLKN
-467 EISDLIHQKTQTNA
+467 EIASLIHQKAQTND
-481 RIKSYRASLNE
+481 RIKSYRAALNE
-492 NPYETPKATTPTIP
+492 NPYETPKPTTPSIP

-511 GGRSNTNRGGGGGG
+511 GGRRNTNRGGGGGG
-525 RNTNN
+525 TNTNN

-560 EEAYNQAME
+560 EEAYNQTME

-601 MKMPKNGV
+601 MKMPKDGV

-618 KDEMDDFAKTI
+618 KDELDDFAKTI

-715 IGQCVLGFAT
+715 IGQCILGFAT

-818 QALVGTLKNYN
+818 QALVGTLRNYN
-829 TKMSKVR
+829 TKMSKIR

>member
-1 MAEAVIKIGLDNSD
+1 MAEAVIKIGLDNSN
-15 FKEGMKTCNESL
+15 FQEGLKTCNAYL
-27 NKFNKQQGITK
+27 NEFNKQQGITK
-38 DKFIN
+38 NKFIN

-52 RALMDV
+52 RTLMDV

-84 CIQDI
+84 CLQDI

-99 NALTK
+99 EAFTK
-104 TEAKVNIDTSNIS
+104 SKTKINLDTSKIS
-117 TANGGISSLIG
+117 ETNGGIGSLIG

-139 FLGAFAASALVDF
+139 FMGAFAVSALIDF

-174 GSQEKANALIAEIKS
+174 GSQEKASALIAEIKS

-324 TAQMTDNWEAFKASI
+324 TAQMTDNWENFKASI

-367 LKAIAGDVTVGDA
+367 LRASAGDVTVGDA

-388 AIKYATDKGNK
+388 ALKYATDKGNK
-399 GGKTNKEKEA
+399 GGKTQKQKEA

-428 IDNAISQKSAELQAR
+428 IDNAISQKSAELQTR
-443 LHPKRSVK
+443 LNH
-451 PYPTW
+451 PTW
-456 TAKKTVSQLKN
+456 TGKKTKAQLKN
-467 EISDLIHQKTQTNA
+467 EIASLIHQRRQTDA

-492 NPYETPKATTPTIP
+492 NPYETPKATTPSIP

-546 ELSAARKAASLAVG
+546 ELSAARKAASNAVG
-560 EEAYNQAME
+560 EDAYNQAME
-569 TVSKIEDKIGNFK
+569 TVSNIEDKIGNFK
-582 FNSYKNA
+582 FNSWKNA

-618 KDEMDDFAKTI
+618 KDELDDFAKTI

-659 GQIADFATRFAEL
+659 GQVSDFATRFAEL

-709 GAVMAA
+709 GAIMAA

-725 ASAQAAALGP
+725 ASAQAASLGP

-753 STIQGFSNGGIIG
+753 STIQGYSNGGIIG

>member
-1 MAEAVIKIGLDNSD
+1 MAEAVIKIGLDNSN

-99 NALTK
+99 EALTK
-104 TEAKVNIDTSNIS
+104 SKTKINLDTSNIS

-139 FLGAFAASALVDF
+139 FMGAFAVSALVDF

-174 GSQEKANALIAEIKS
+174 GSQEKASALIAEIKS

-204 ARLMLSYGMSSSKIM
+204 ARLMLSYGMSSNKIM

-339 GGLLKPAY
+339 GGLLRPAY

-358 DAMTKAIER
+358 DALTKTIER
-367 LKAIAGDVTVGDA
+367 LKASVGDVTVGDA
-380 NYSNSTQN
+380 NYNNSTQN
-388 AIKYATDKGNK
+388 ALKYATDKGNK
-399 GGKTNKEKEA
+399 GGKTQKQKEA

-428 IDNAISQKSAELQAR
+428 IDNAISQKSAELQTR
-443 LHPKRSVK
+443 LNH
-451 PYPTW
+451 PTW
-456 TAKKTVSQLKN
+456 TGKKTKAQLKN
-467 EISDLIHQKTQTNA
+467 EIASLIHQRRQTDA
-481 RIKSYRASLNE
+481 RIKSYRAALNE
-492 NPYETPKATTPTIP
+492 NPYETPKPTTPSIP
-506 SGGGG
+506 SGGG

-525 RNTNN
+525 TNTNN

-618 KDEMDDFAKTI
+618 KDELDDFAKTI

-709 GAVMAA
+709 GAIMAA

>member
-1 MAEAVIKIGLDNSD
+1 MAEAVIKIGLDNSN
-15 FKEGMKTCNESL
+15 FQEGLKTCNESL

-52 RALMDV
+52 RTLMDV

-99 NALTK
+99 EALTK
-104 TEAKVNIDTSNIS
+104 TKAKVNIDTSNIS

-139 FLGAFAASALVDF
+139 FMGAFAVSALVDF
-152 GKEAIDAQSKVE
+152 GREAIDAQSKVE

-174 GSQEKANALIAEIKS
+174 GSQEKASALIAEIKS

-347 LGAIQTTTSAI
+347 LGAIHTTTSAI

-367 LKAIAGDVTVGDA
+367 LKASAGDVTVGDA

-388 AIKYATDKGNK
+388 ALKYATDKGNK
-399 GGKTNKEKEA
+399 GGKTQKQKEA

-428 IDNAISQKSAELQAR
+428 IDNAISQKSAELQTR
-443 LHPKRSVK
+443 LNH
-451 PYPTW
+451 PTW
-456 TAKKTVSQLKN
+456 TGKKTKAQLKN
-467 EISDLIHQKTQTNA
+467 EIASLIHQKAQTND

-492 NPYETPKATTPTIP
+492 NPYETPKATTPSIP

-525 RNTNN
+525 TN

-546 ELSAARKAASLAVG
+546 ELSAARKAASNAVG

-601 MKMPKNGV
+601 MKIPKNGV

-618 KDEMDDFAKTI
+618 KDELDDFAKTI

-709 GAVMAA
+709 GAIMAA

-818 QALVGTLKNYN
+818 QNLVGTLRNYN

>member
-15 FKEGMKTCNESL
+15 FQNGMKTCNEYI

-52 RALMDV
+52 RTLMDV

-84 CIQDI
+84 CLQDI

-99 NALTK
+99 EALTK
-104 TEAKVNIDTSNIS
+104 TKTKVNIDTSKIS
-117 TANGGISSLIG
+117 EANGGIGSLIG

-152 GKEAIDAQSKVE
+152 GREAIDAESKVE

-174 GSQEKANALIAEIKS
+174 GSQEKASALIAEIKA

-219 PTLQMLG
+219 PTLKMLG

-324 TAQMTDNWEAFKASI
+324 TAQMTDNWENFKASI

-358 DAMTKAIER
+358 DDMTKAIER

-388 AIKYATDKGNK
+388 ALKYATDKGNK

-428 IDNAISQKSAELQAR
+428 IDNAISQKSAQLQAM
-443 LHPKRSVK
+443 LHPKKGTK
-451 PYPTW
+451 PHPTW
-456 TAKKTVSQLKN
+456 TGGKTASELKS
-467 EISDLIHQKTQTNA
+467 EISDLIHQRRQTDA

-492 NPYETPKATTPTIP
+492 NPYETPKATTPSIP

-511 GGRSNTNRGGGGGG
+511 RRNVTNKGGGG

-530 TNTEIIPKG
+530 ANTEVIPKG

-546 ELSAARKAASLAVG
+546 ELSEARKAASNAVG

-569 TVSKIEDKIGNFK
+569 TASKIEDKIGNFK

-618 KDEMDDFAKTI
+618 KDELDDFAKVFGD
-629 ADSMEKVREET
+629 AMEKVREEA
-640 QRTEEEFKNLTD
+640 QKAEEEFKNLTD

-659 GQIADFATRFAEL
+659 GQVSDFATRFAEL
-672 AKFIQDGGSTTE
+672 AKFIKDGGDTTE

-693 GDSLQTIAGNG
+693 GDSLQTIAGDG

-709 GAVMAA
+709 GAIMAA

-804 IGNTQGKVDFRISG
+804 IGNNQGKVDFRISG
-818 QALVGTLKNYN
+818 QNLVGTLRNYN

>member
-15 FKEGMKTCNESL
+15 FQNGMKTCNEYI

-52 RALMDV
+52 RTLMDV

-84 CIQDI
+84 CLQDI

-99 NALTK
+99 EALTK
-104 TEAKVNIDTSNIS
+104 TKTKVNIDTSKIS
-117 TANGGISSLIG
+117 ETNGGIGSLIG

-152 GKEAIDAQSKVE
+152 GREAIDAESKVE

-174 GSQEKANALIAEIKS
+174 GSQEKASALIAEIKA

-219 PTLQMLG
+219 PTLKMLG

-324 TAQMTDNWEAFKASI
+324 TAQMTDNWENFKASI

-388 AIKYATDKGNK
+388 ALKYATDKGNK

-428 IDNAISQKSAELQAR
+428 IDNAISQKSAQLQAM
-443 LHPKRSVK
+443 LHPKKGTK
-451 PYPTW
+451 PHPTW
-456 TAKKTVSQLKN
+456 TGGKTASELKS
-467 EISDLIHQKTQTNA
+467 EISDLIHQRRQTDA

-492 NPYETPKATTPTIP
+492 NPYETPKATTPSIP

-511 GGRSNTNRGGGGGG
+511 GRRNVTNKGGGG

-530 TNTEIIPKG
+530 ANTEVIPKG

-546 ELSAARKAASLAVG
+546 ELSEARKAASNAVG

-569 TVSKIEDKIGNFK
+569 TASKIEDKIGNFK

-618 KDEMDDFAKTI
+618 KDELDDFAKVFGD
-629 ADSMEKVREET
+629 AMEKVREEA
-640 QRTEEEFKNLTD
+640 QKAEEEFKNLTD

-672 AKFIQDGGSTTE
+672 AKFIKDGGDTTE

-693 GDSLQTIAGNG
+693 GDSLQTIAGDG

-709 GAVMAA
+709 GAIMAA
-715 IGQCVLGFAT
+715 IGQCILGFAT

-804 IGNTQGKVDFRISG
+804 IGNNQGKVDFRISG
-818 QALVGTLKNYN
+818 QALVGTLRNYN

>member
-15 FKEGMKTCNESL
+15 FQNGMKTCNEYI

-43 VNREIGRNK
+43 VNREISKNK
-52 RALMDV
+52 RVLMDV

-84 CIQDI
+84 CLQDI

-99 NALTK
+99 EALTK
-104 TEAKVNIDTSNIS
+104 TKTKINIDTSKIS
-117 TANGGISSLIG
+117 ETNGGIGSLIG

-152 GKEAIDAQSKVE
+152 GREAIDAESKVE

-174 GSQEKANALIAEIKS
+174 GSQEKASALIAEIKA

-219 PTLQMLG
+219 PTLKMLG

-293 QDIEQAFIDAT
+293 QDIEQAFIDST

-311 NMVNNMSDSIAGK
+311 NMVNNMSDSIARK
-324 TAQMTDNWEAFKASI
+324 AAQMTDNWENFKASI

-367 LKAIAGDVTVGDA
+367 LRASAGDVTVGDA

-388 AIKYATDKGNK
+388 ALKYATDKGNK

-428 IDNAISQKSAELQAR
+428 IDNAISQKSAQLQAM
-443 LHPKRSVK
+443 LHPKKGTK
-451 PYPTW
+451 PHPTW
-456 TAKKTVSQLKN
+456 TGGKTASELKS
-467 EISDLIHQKTQTNA
+467 EISDLIHQKAQTNA
-481 RIKSYRASLNE
+481 RIKSYRSSLNE
-492 NPYETPKATTPTIP
+492 NPYETPKAATPPIP

-511 GGRSNTNRGGGGGG
+511 GR
-525 RNTNN
+525 RNVTNN
-530 TNTEIIPKG
+530 ANTEVIPKG

-546 ELSAARKAASLAVG
+546 ELSEARKAASNAVG

-569 TVSKIEDKIGNFK
+569 TASKIEDKIGNFK

-618 KDEMDDFAKTI
+618 KDELDDFAKVFGD
-629 ADSMEKVREET
+629 AMEKVREEA
-640 QRTEEEFKNLTD
+640 QKAEEEFKNLTD

-659 GQIADFATRFAEL
+659 GQVSDFATRFAEL
-672 AKFIQDGGSTTE
+672 AKFIKDGGDTTE

-693 GDSLQTIAGNG
+693 GDSLQTIAGDG

-709 GAVMAA
+709 GAIMAA

-804 IGNTQGKVDFRISG
+804 IGNNQGKVDFRISG
-818 QALVGTLKNYN
+818 QNLVGTLRNYN

>member
-15 FKEGMKTCNESL
+15 FQNGMKTCNEYL
-27 NKFNKQQGITK
+27 NRFNKQQGITK

-43 VNREIGRNK
+43 VNREISKNK
-52 RALMDV
+52 RVLMDV
-58 IYRYQQLGEE
+58 IYRYQQLGKE

-84 CIQDI
+84 CLQDI

-99 NALTK
+99 EALTK
-104 TEAKVNIDTSNIS
+104 VKTKVNLDTSKIS
-117 TANGGISSLIG
+117 ETNGGIGSLIG

-139 FLGAFAASALVDF
+139 FMGAFAVSALVDF
-152 GKEAIDAQSKVE
+152 GRQAIDAQSKVE

-174 GSQEKANALIAEIKS
+174 GSQEKASALIAEIKS

-219 PTLQMLG
+219 PTLKMLG

-304 SEGGKFH
+304 NEGGKFH
-311 NMVNNMSDSIAGK
+311 NMVNNLSDSIEGK

-339 GGLLKPAY
+339 GELLKPAY

-367 LKAIAGDVTVGDA
+367 LRAIAGDVTVGDA

-388 AIKYATDKGNK
+388 ALKYATDKGNK
-399 GGKTNKEKEA
+399 GGKTQKQKEA

-428 IDNAISQKSAELQAR
+428 IDNAISQKSAELQTR

-467 EISDLIHQKTQTNA
+467 EIASLIHQKAQTND

-492 NPYETPKATTPTIP
+492 NPYETPKATTPSIP

-511 GGRSNTNRGGGGGG
+511 GRRNVTNKGGGG

-530 TNTEIIPKG
+530 ANTEVIPKG

-546 ELSAARKAASLAVG
+546 ELSEARKAASNAVG

-601 MKMPKNGV
+601 MQMPKNGV
-609 LGVSLGLPK
+609 LGVSLGLPN
-618 KDEMDDFAKTI
+618 KDELDDFAKVF

-640 QRTEEEFKNLTD
+640 QKAEEEFKNLTD

-672 AKFIQDGGSTTE
+672 GKFIKDGGDTTE

-693 GDSLQTIAGNG
+693 GDSLQTIAGDG

-709 GAVMAA
+709 GAIMAA

-804 IGNTQGKVDFRISG
+804 IGNNQGKVDFRISG
-818 QALVGTLKNYN
+818 QNLVGTLRNYN

>member
-15 FKEGMKTCNESL
+15 FQNGMKTCNEYL

-99 NALTK
+99 EALTK
-104 TEAKVNIDTSNIS
+104 SKTKINLDTSKIS
-117 TANGGISSLIG
+117 ETNGGIGSLIG

-139 FLGAFAASALVDF
+139 FMGAFAASALVDF

-174 GSQEKANALIAEIKS
+174 GSQEKASALIAEIKS

-339 GGLLKPAY
+339 GALLKPAY

-358 DAMTKAIER
+358 DVLTKTIER
-367 LKAIAGDVTVGDA
+367 LKASVGDVTVGDA

-388 AIKYATDKGNK
+388 ALKYATDKGNK
-399 GGKTNKEKEA
+399 GGKTQKQKEA

-428 IDNAISQKSAELQAR
+428 IDNAISQKSAELQTR
-443 LHPKRSVK
+443 LNH
-451 PYPTW
+451 PTW
-456 TAKKTVSQLKN
+456 TGKKTKAQLKN
-467 EISDLIHQKTQTNA
+467 EIASLIHQKAQTND
-481 RIKSYRASLNE
+481 RIKSYRAALNE
-492 NPYETPKATTPTIP
+492 SPYETPKPTTTTIP

-511 GGRSNTNRGGGGGG
+511 GGRRNTNRGGGGGG

-530 TNTEIIPKG
+530 TNTEIIPHG

-618 KDEMDDFAKTI
+618 KDELEDFAKTI

-672 AKFIQDGGSTTE
+672 AKFIQNGGSTTE

-709 GAVMAA
+709 GAIMAA

-753 STIQGFSNGGIIG
+753 STIQGYSNGGIIG

-804 IGNTQGKVDFRISG
+804 IGNNQGKVDFRISG

>member
-1 MAEAVIKIGLDNSD
+1 MAEAVIKIGLDNSN
-15 FKEGMKTCNESL
+15 FQEGLKTCNESL

-99 NALTK
+99 EALTK
-104 TEAKVNIDTSNIS
+104 SKTKINLDTSKIS
-117 TANGGISSLIG
+117 ETNGGIGSLIG

-139 FLGAFAASALVDF
+139 FMAAFAVSALVDF
-152 GKEAIDAQSKVE
+152 GKDAIDAQSKVE

-174 GSQEKANALIAEIKS
+174 GSQEKASALIAEIKS

-367 LKAIAGDVTVGDA
+367 LRASAGDVTVGDA

-388 AIKYATDKGNK
+388 ALKYATEKGNK
-399 GGKTNKEKEA
+399 GGKTQKQKEA

-428 IDNAISQKSAELQAR
+428 IDNAISQKSAELQTR
-443 LHPKRSVK
+443 LNH
-451 PYPTW
+451 PTW
-456 TAKKTVSQLKN
+456 TGKKTKAQLKN
-467 EISDLIHQKTQTNA
+467 EIASLIHQRRQTDA

-492 NPYETPKATTPTIP
+492 NPYETPKATTTTIP

-601 MKMPKNGV
+601 MNMPKNGV

-618 KDEMDDFAKTI
+618 KDELDDFAKTI

-709 GAVMAA
+709 GAIMAA

>member
-1 MAEAVIKIGLDNSD
+1 MAEAIIKIGLDNSN
-15 FKEGMKTCNESL
+15 FQEGMKTCNESL

-52 RALMDV
+52 RALMDC

-99 NALTK
+99 EALTK
-104 TEAKVNIDTSNIS
+104 TKAKVNIDTSNIS
-117 TANGGISSLIG
+117 SANGGIGSLIG

-139 FLGAFAASALVDF
+139 FMGAFAVSALVDF
-152 GKEAIDAQSKVE
+152 GREAIDAQSKVE

-174 GSQEKANALIAEIKS
+174 GSQEKASALIAEIKS

-358 DAMTKAIER
+358 DVLTKTIER
-367 LKAIAGDVTVGDA
+367 LKASVGDVTVGDA

-388 AIKYATDKGNK
+388 ALKYATDKGNK
-399 GGKTNKEKEA
+399 GGKTQKQKEA

-428 IDNAISQKSAELQAR
+428 IDNAISQKSAELQTR
-443 LHPKRSVK
+443 LNH
-451 PYPTW
+451 PTW
-456 TAKKTVSQLKN
+456 TGKKTKAQLKN
-467 EISDLIHQKTQTNA
+467 EIASLIHQKAQTND
-481 RIKSYRASLNE
+481 RIKSYRAALNE
-492 NPYETPKATTPTIP
+492 SPYETPKPTTTTIP

-511 GGRSNTNRGGGGGG
+511 GGRRNTNRGGGGGG
-525 RNTNN
+525 TNTNN
-530 TNTEIIPKG
+530 TNTEVIPHG

-546 ELSAARKAASLAVG
+546 ELTQARKAASLAVG

-618 KDEMDDFAKTI
+618 KDELENFAKTI

-709 GAVMAA
+709 GAIMAA

-753 STIQGFSNGGIIG
+753 STIQGYSNGGIIG

>member
-15 FKEGMKTCNESL
+15 FQNGMKTCNEYI

-52 RALMDV
+52 RTLMDV

-84 CIQDI
+84 CLQDI

-99 NALTK
+99 EALTK
-104 TEAKVNIDTSNIS
+104 TKTKVNIDTSKIS
-117 TANGGISSLIG
+117 ETNGGIGSLIG

-152 GKEAIDAQSKVE
+152 GREAIDAESKVE

-174 GSQEKANALIAEIKS
+174 GSQEKASALIAEIKA

-219 PTLQMLG
+219 PTLKMLG

-293 QDIEQAFIDAT
+293 QDIEQAFIDST

-324 TAQMTDNWEAFKASI
+324 TAQMTDNWENFKASI

-358 DAMTKAIER
+358 DDMTKAIER

-388 AIKYATDKGNK
+388 ALKYATDKGNK

-428 IDNAISQKSAELQAR
+428 IDNAISQKSAQLQAM
-443 LHPKRSVK
+443 LHPKKGTK
-451 PYPTW
+451 PHPTW
-456 TAKKTVSQLKN
+456 TGGKTASELKS
-467 EISDLIHQKTQTNA
+467 EISDLIHQKAQTNA
-481 RIKSYRASLNE
+481 RIKSYRSSLNE
-492 NPYETPKATTPTIP
+492 NPYETPKAATPPIP

-511 GGRSNTNRGGGGGG
+511 GR
-525 RNTNN
+525 RNVTNN
-530 TNTEIIPKG
+530 ANTEVIPKG

-546 ELSAARKAASLAVG
+546 ELSEARKAASNAVG

-569 TVSKIEDKIGNFK
+569 TASKIEDKIGNFK

-618 KDEMDDFAKTI
+618 KDELDDFAKVFGD
-629 ADSMEKVREET
+629 AMEKVREEA
-640 QRTEEEFKNLTD
+640 QKAEEEFKNLTD

-659 GQIADFATRFAEL
+659 GQVSDFATRFAEL
-672 AKFIQDGGSTTE
+672 AKFIKDGGDTTE

-693 GDSLQTIAGNG
+693 GDSLQTIAGDG

-709 GAVMAA
+709 GAIMAA

-804 IGNTQGKVDFRISG
+804 IGNNQGKVDFRISG
-818 QALVGTLKNYN
+818 QNLVGTLRNYN